1 MSSLSEYDGLKGMR
15 VRVYLVD
22 PWELVTA
29 VGTGPLHALVLQV
42 GRDSWLPEAKSLLLQ
57 LAMPFEF
64 GGVVCEYVI
73 ASSRYRH
80 DDLAGIAGG
89 SSIVCGF
96 TRISSEQAASDDP
109 FDLTNWRGGLA
120 WLGTLTAD

>member
-1 MSSLSEYDGLKGMR
+1 MSSISESNTPVGMH
-15 VRVYLVD
+15 VCVYLVD

-29 VGTGPLHALVLQV
+29 VGSGPLEATVLQV

-80 DDLAGIAGG
+80 DDLTGIAGG

-96 TRISSEQAASDDP
+96 TRISGEQAASDDP

-120 WLGTLTAD
+120 WLGTLSID